1 MRKLKSIIFA
11 LVFGAIIANL
21 WANQSANPN
30 TTNLNANQ
38 SANQTTDSQITAF
51 AMMPPLTVL
60 LEILYPHGMIGLNYA
75 PYPEDKEFMPQNV
88 AKLPVIGM
96 QKGNE
101 PIFEKLIA
109 LKPSVIFFNEG
120 TDKKILDSYQK
131 FGIRTIEVSAF
142 DENKL
147 DETIKAYGNALGVEN
162 RANEL
167 LDFINATN
175 AKMATLSAK
184 ITHRPKI
191 YFAQGIDGLNT
202 QCGKGDDKGDLA
214 YRIGGINAID
224 CGKDFASVNFEIL
237 MSANPEV
244 IFVREIALYKQLHT
258 NPPKQ
263 WQNISAIQNK
273 RIYYAP
279 STPSNWLMKPPSVMQ
294 TIGVP
299 FAFAKVHS
307 DILIESEA
315 KKIAQEFFA
324 KFLRKLSDKDYR
336 RISGE

>member
-11 LVFGAIIANL
+11 LIFSANIANL
-21 WANQSANPN
+21 GANPN
-30 TTNLNANQ
+30 ANQ
-38 SANQTTDSQITAF
+38 NATNPSADSKITAF
-51 AMMPPLTVL
+51 AMMPPLTAL
-60 LEILYPHGMIGLNYA
+60 LEIIYPQGMIGLNYA
-75 PYPEDKEFMPQNV
+75 PYPEDKEFMPENV

-101 PIFEKLIA
+101 PIFEKLVA
-109 LKPSVIFFNEG
+109 LKPTVIFFNED

-142 DENKL
+142 DETKL
-147 DETIKAYGNALGVEN
+147 NDTIKAYGKALGVEN

-167 LDFINATN
+167 LEFINATN
-175 AKMATLSAK
+175 AKMADLSAK
-184 ITHRPKI
+184 ITYRPKI
-191 YFAQGIDGLNT
+191 YFAQGVDGLNT
-202 QCGKGDDKGDLA
+202 QCGKSDDKGDLA
-214 YRIGGINAID
+214 YQIGGINAID

-237 MSANPEV
+237 MRENPEV
-244 IFVREIALYKQLHT
+244 IFVREIALYKQLRT

-263 WQNISAIQNK
+263 WQNISAIKNK

-279 STPSNWLMKPPSVMQ
+279 STPSNWLMKPPSVMR

-299 FAFAKVHS
+299 YAFAKVHS
-307 DILIESEA
+307 DILSESET

-324 KFLRKLSDKDYR
+324 KFLRKLSDRDYR

>member
-1 MRKLKSIIFA
+1 MKRLILLCLTLFLS
-11 LVFGAIIANL
+11 AISQNL
-21 WANQSANPN
+21 GANQGDF
-30 TTNLNANQ
+30 TNQNA
-38 SANQTTDSQITAF
+38 DSSDSKTTAF
-51 AMMPPLTVL
+51 AKVFAMSPPLTAL
-60 LEILYPHGMIGLNYA
+60 LEILYPQGIIGLNYA
-75 PYPEDKEFMPQNV
+75 PYPEDKEFMPENV

-120 TDKKILDSYQK
+120 TAKHILEAYQK

-142 DENKL
+142 DETKL
-147 DETIKAYGNALGVEN
+147 SETIKAYGNALGVEN

-175 AKMATLSAK
+175 AKMANLSAK

-202 QCGKGDDKGDLA
+202 QCGNSDEAGDLA
-214 YRIGGINAID
+214 YKIGGINAID
-224 CGKDFASVNFEIL
+224 CGKDFASVNFEML

-244 IFVREIALYKQLHT
+244 IFVREISLYKQLRT

-263 WQNISAIQNK
+263 WQQISAIQNK

-279 STPSNWLMKPPSVMQ
+279 STPSNWLMRPPSVMQ

-307 DILIESEA
+307 DILSESEA
-315 KKIAQEFFA
+315 KKIAQDFFA

>member
-1 MRKLKSIIFA
+1 MKNLKQIILCFT
-11 LVFGAIIANL
+11 LILGANL
-21 WANQSANPN
+21 
-30 TTNLNANQ
+30 TNLNADSPKQ
-38 SANQTTDSQITAF
+38 SANQNATNPNTKSKITAF
-51 AMMPPLTVL
+51 AMMPPLTAL
-60 LEILYPHGMIGLNYA
+60 LEILYPQGMIGLNYA

-142 DENKL
+142 DETKL
-147 DETIKAYGNALGVEN
+147 NDTIKAYGVALGVEN

-167 LDFINATN
+167 LEFINATN
-175 AKMATLSAK
+175 AKMANLSAK

-202 QCGKGDDKGDLA
+202 QCGKSDDKGDLA

-224 CGKDFASVNFEIL
+224 CGKDFASVNFEML

-244 IFVREIALYKQLHT
+244 IFVREIALYKQLRT

-263 WQNISAIQNK
+263 WQQISAIQNK

-307 DILIESEA
+307 DILSESEA
-315 KKIAQEFFA
+315 KKIAQDFFA
-324 KFLRKLSDKDYR
+324 KFLRKMSDKDYR